1 MDHPSIMIYINTIEN
16 RIMFKT
22 KTGHNLELL
31 TSEAMKLLGCS
42 KWKPSKDK
50 NSENVLYLEST

>member
-31 TSEAMKLLGCS
+31 TSEATLLGCS
-42 KWKPSKDK
+42 KRKPSKDK